1 VGKLA
6 RSKAAYTAVVTRFS
20 LDDLQKNSYRWAEV
34 SLSVDRIVTKQDLN
48 AALSIRDQ
56 LDQQLKDMEEADY
69 KDPGDK

>member
-1 VGKLA
+1 VGKLV

-20 LDDLQKNSYRWAEV
+20 LDDLQKNSCRWAEV

-69 KDPGDK
+69 KDRGDK